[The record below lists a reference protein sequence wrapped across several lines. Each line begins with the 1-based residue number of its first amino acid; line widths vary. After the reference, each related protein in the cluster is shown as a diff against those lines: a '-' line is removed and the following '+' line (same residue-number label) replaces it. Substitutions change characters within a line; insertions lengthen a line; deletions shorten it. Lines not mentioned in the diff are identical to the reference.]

1 MGILGQTPR
10 QADIA
15 TEERRFIMKKKGI
28 AITVSVA
35 AALAAVLA
43 GVYVYGSGHLRVSVN
58 GFDMTGQSA
67 AQIAERFADDFNAV
81 SVELDEDGKAQ
92 LTGTMPDYGY
102 SVDQNDI
109 ESQVSKQL
117 SAQTG
122 SFVKNVQAIAKG
134 VTINVSLS
142 KEFDENTFDSFV
154 TGSSFSTERVAA
166 TPGSVQFDDSTGKF
180 TVTEATAGN
189 TIDDEKLQKYVQKQ
203 IDSAIEG
210 GNLEDSMKIDLP
222 DSVYTDADVTSDNEE
237 LKKEADA
244 YNAYAGS
251 SVTYTFGS
259 ATETVNVDT
268 FQSWLTY
275 DDSTGTVSLDDS
287 QLDAYVV
294 GLASK
299 YDTQY
304 KARTFTSSRTGQPVT
319 IEASRNE
326 YGYTIDQSSEEA
338 QLKSD
343 ILSGT
348 AVTREPVYISQ
359 NDYGNP
365 YYLGRNG
372 TDDLNGT
379 YVEVDIT
386 AQHVWFYKNGS
397 LVIDR
402 DCVTGN
408 ESAGH
413 GTTTGA
419 FPLAFKKS
427 PSTLTGSQ
435 NGYQVD
441 VQYWMPF
448 YEGEGLH
455 DAWWRSSFGGTIYQT
470 NGSHGCVN
478 LPSSVAQTIY
488 DNIDVGTAILIYK
501 ES

>member
-319 IEASRNE
+319 IEASRN
-326 YGYTIDQSSEEA
+326 
-338 QLKSD
+338 
-343 ILSGT
+343 
-348 AVTREPVYISQ
+348 
-359 NDYGNP
+359 
-365 YYLGRNG
+365 G

-397 LVIDR
+397 LVIDS